1 LMASTLSDNV
11 NTLRDIFM
19 TDWLTKQC
27 RFSLFKALNFTHLLW
42 TYLLHYESNVSNDR
56 KRKKHKTGNEDI
68 NDLCWDWVQDAIR
81 RRINVTGPIYYIY
94 YII

>member
-1 LMASTLSDNV
+1 M
-11 NTLRDIFM
+11 
-19 TDWLTKQC
+19 
-27 RFSLFKALNFTHLLW
+27 KATSA
-42 TYLLHYESNVSNDR
+42 TIVRE
-56 KRKKHKTGNEDI
+56 KKHKNGNEDI